1 MKYSLWLFFALLFAC
16 PILKAQSIDGDTLSR
31 PVPMADSQQTEHHNE
46 NLFIIRSIFIT
57 GNKKTKPDIILREL
71 SFKQGDKYKLQ
82 DIVAK
87 FQRARENLLN
97 TSLFNDAIVAL
108 KSFEGYNV
116 DVLVEVKER
125 WYLFPLPYFRP
136 IDRNLNQWIVE
147 QHASLSRVNYGV
159 KLLYNNATGRND
171 KLSVW
176 LMSGYTHQFSFG
188 YDRLYIDKALR
199 WGMNVKFALGEK
211 KEVNYNT
218 IENKQ
223 AFIKDSSRYLQ
234 SFMDATIELTY
245 RKAIKTRHRF
255 GIGYHVQS
263 ISDTIAELNPSYYL
277 NGRTHISYPEFFYT
291 MNYYDLDYIPYP
303 TSGYAAEV
311 TLSKKG
317 LDHVINAWQ
326 LNMQGSANWHLSK
339 KTYFN
344 LRSFSTIKLPFKQ
357 PFFNQGLLGYGD
369 VFMQG
374 YEYYVIDGV
383 AGGYLK
389 AAITRELVTVHGNF
403 LKRQRDEPLRIPFR
417 VFAKVYGNAGYIYN
431 PQPGNNFLVNR
442 MLYSGGF
449 GIDILTYYDFTF
461 KLEFTFNQ
469 LGKNGL
475 FLHKKSNF

>member
-1 MKYSLWLFFALLFAC
+1 MFTAFEPGEKVYLRQYFEPSKL
-16 PILKAQSIDGDTLSR
+16 GR
-31 PVPMADSQQTEHHNE
+31 QTEHHNE